1 MCGFFVKK
9 YLRNIYFMY
18 TKKQDFAKSRQKL
31 AYKNSNYKNHHTMI
45 KFYTLRI
52 FHQNFFA
59 KSFYKMPQKFLK
71 IQKICFGKSR

>member
-1 MCGFFVKK
+1 MWFFRKK
-9 YLRNIYFMY
+9 ILRSIYLCIQ
-18 TKKQDFAKSRQKL
+18 KKRDFAKSRQKL
-31 AYKNSNYKNHHTMI
+31 AYKNSNCKNHHAMI

>member
-1 MCGFFVKK
+1 
-9 YLRNIYFMY
+9 MY
-18 TKKQDFAKSRQKL
+18 TKKLDFAKSRQKL
-31 AYKNSNYKNHHTMI
+31 AYKNSNYKNHRTMI

-71 IQKICFGKSR
+71 IQKICFVKSR